1 MSGGKLSVF
10 VTGLAL
16 AGVFVCGREAR
27 GDGDYA
33 AGYRF
38 SPQGHPKWPAGLL
51 ELANL
56 TNRVHGFCCGEQD
69 VFFYSGTAEGL
80 QEFLKKYSTIKGI
93 VQHRVVLQ
101 PGKGLA
107 KSPWQ
112 KGAGRACDWQIYG
125 YPVSRLP
132 GAQRPSG
139 EAPAKEAYVL
149 EVVVWMGGRI
159 KLSDV
164 EIPKGLEVVVEEKP

>member
-1 MSGGKLSVF
+1 MSGGKLSLF
-10 VTGLAL
+10 VTGFAL
-16 AGVFVCGREAR
+16 AGVFVCCREAW
-27 GDGDYA
+27 GDGDYG

-38 SPQGHPKWPAGLL
+38 SAQAHPKWPAGLL

-56 TNRVHGFCCGEQD
+56 TNRVHGFYCGEQD
-69 VFFYSGTAEGL
+69 VFFYSGTAAEL
-80 QEFLKKYSTIKGI
+80 QEFLKKYSAVKGI
-93 VQHRVVLQ
+93 VQHRILLQ

-112 KGAGRACDWQIYG
+112 KGAGRPCDWQIYG

-132 GAQRPSG
+132 SDERPNG
-139 EAPAKEAYVL
+139 EATAREAYVL
-149 EVVVWMGGRI
+149 EVVVWTGGRI

-164 EIPKGLEVVVEEKP
+164 EIPKDLEVVEEKP